1 MAWRGTHFELSIVQD
16 NTKCTAETKFNL
28 DEMIRG
34 RVRAKLGTPADTLS
48 VFCAVLAGYCVL
60 RGYLLAVRMPSRA
73 LLVQAR
79 VSAFAIMSRPSERWA
94 PCTSHF
100 AQPWASVRS
109 GIHHFGLSP
118 RALRFCRSCTRV
130 LRSTSRT
137 LGTAPTT
144 TTSAILACGH

>member
-28 DEMIRG
+28 DEMIRD

-79 VSAFAIMSRPSERWA
+79 
-94 PCTSHF
+94 H
-100 AQPWASVRS
+100 
-109 GIHHFGLSP
+109 
-118 RALRFCRSCTRV
+118 LR
-130 LRSTSRT
+130 
-137 LGTAPTT
+137 
-144 TTSAILACGH
+144 